1 MIGPVFA
8 FVGFVWGVLVARKRG
23 GKRLDCLQYGAGFGI
38 ASASPG
44 LSSVSHW
51 RDFWSRMDRRKPA
64 CRMRTG

>member
-38 ASASPG
+38 AFG
-44 LSSVSHW
+44 LAGTFISFALARFLVPH
-51 RDFWSRMDRRKPA
+51 
-64 CRMRTG
+64 G